1 MAESRFT
8 EEQIRLGNL
17 AMSLSPFER
26 NRQLSGDQLEV
37 IRQML
42 EENILTVSG
51 RDSDLSFQAS
61 RPNLVRREEIEKDPE
76 EFSFTKE
83 IFGIGSS
90 IEERGR
96 SPFHREVESPLDPEK
111 DKLTPSSLRRDMGRI
126 WGSITLSPIV
136 REWITGPAMERRYKS
151 TTKPNLRER
160 TMAFLKGEEVET
172 EQEKLERDKAAKIFG
187 QFMAE
192 KVLPFNVD
200 QTYGITRDR
209 ENKIK
214 YSFFGLKEED
224 LEAMRNETGEIQTKW
239 EDFETNV
246 GVVGYIGSFFVG
258 FSKLRGLESI
268 KNLKPFKS
276 KSGDFQKAADF
287 TSKSR

>member
-1 MAESRFT
+1 
-8 EEQIRLGNL
+8 
-17 AMSLSPFER
+17 
-26 NRQLSGDQLEV
+26 
-37 IRQML
+37 
-42 EENILTVSG
+42 
-51 RDSDLSFQAS
+51 
-61 RPNLVRREEIEKDPE
+61 
-76 EFSFTKE
+76 
-83 IFGIGSS
+83 
-90 IEERGR
+90 
-96 SPFHREVESPLDPEK
+96 
-111 DKLTPSSLRRDMGRI
+111 
-126 WGSITLSPIV
+126 
-136 REWITGPAMERRYKS
+136 
-151 TTKPNLRER
+151 
-160 TMAFLKGEEVET
+160 MAFLKGEEVET